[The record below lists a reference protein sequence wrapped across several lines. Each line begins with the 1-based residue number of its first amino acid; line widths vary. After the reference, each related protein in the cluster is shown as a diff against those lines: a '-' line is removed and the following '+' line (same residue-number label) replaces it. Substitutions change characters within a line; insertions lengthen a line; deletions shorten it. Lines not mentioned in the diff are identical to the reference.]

1 MKFTEAV
8 RWYSEEKKARG
19 LSPVVNAKEIDKIR
33 KLYKDGKFNENCGK
47 KTEMNK
53 AQKAEFEKTL
63 KEFRDYKESKGM
75 GRGVSTKQKKMIE
88 RTILCGTLTS
98 PVSLDENEK
107 TIIAGPSSAKMNEA
121 GAVIC
126 SIAIVVL
133 LSGLLFRIIKKVTVA
148 FGKGAI
154 AQAVR
159 ITKDIKDKLLELL
172 EDGRTEVS
180 ANELTDIIY
189 DYINSD
195 VYNSVRAERGDT
207 TYVDLSSRREYI
219 HNIVV
224 QYLQAN
230 RIDFSESNKKAVRS
244 KILEARKNIF
254 IAKAKLRENDMMGA
268 ADATQAAG
276 NAVNAA
282 DAAIANP
289 AAQGAVPQNIVDTV
303 ASLQTTVNDL
313 ATQCGIQPPVDVGAD
328 PNAGVPA
335 VDGATP
341 DPNAQA
347 GAAPVME
354 GLASTKARLAKREA
368 LLRAIKEGAAAP
380 SNGQDAMVQE
390 INSMTNPQEFHNIDK
405 KDSEEL
411 VKPTVKKSPEAA
423 NTWPTVKGTYKESV
437 TEKMISD
444 RIAENED
451 RWDFS
456 RILKEGILG

>member
-8 RWYSEEKKARG
+8 KQYSEEKKARG

-33 KLYKDGKFNENCGK
+33 QLYKEGKFNEDCENK
-47 KTEMNK
+47 TEEKPAEEKTEMNG

-88 RTILCGTLTS
+88 RTILCGTMTE
-98 PVSLDENEK
+98 PTVIKETKDEK
-107 TIIAGPSSAKMNEA
+107 TIIAGPSTKIEEGAEAPENKETPTEAKKLDENTKNE
-121 GAVIC
+121 I
-126 SIAIVVL
+126 
-133 LSGLLFRIIKKVTVA
+133 
-148 FGKGAI
+148 
-154 AQAVR
+154 
-159 ITKDIKDKLLELL
+159 
-172 EDGRTEVS
+172 
-180 ANELTDIIY
+180 
-189 DYINSD
+189 
-195 VYNSVRAERGDT
+195 
-207 TYVDLSSRREYI
+207 
-219 HNIVV
+219 
-224 QYLQAN
+224 
-230 RIDFSESNKKAVRS
+230 RS

-254 IAKAKLRENDMMGA
+254 VAKTKLNENDMMGA
-268 ADATQAAG
+268 ADATQGAMD
-276 NAVNAA
+276 AVNAA
-282 DAAIANP
+282 DAAIADP

-354 GLASTKARLAKREA
+354 GLESTKARLAKREA
-368 LLRAIKEGAAAP
+368 LLKAIKEGAAP

-405 KDSEEL
+405 NNSEEL
-411 VKPTVKKSPEAA
+411 VKPTTKKSPEAA

-451 RWDFS
+451 RWDFN
-456 RILKEGILG
+456 RILREGILG

>member
-8 RWYSEEKKARG
+8 KQYSEEKKARG

-33 KLYKDGKFNENCGK
+33 QLYKEGKFNEDCENK
-47 KTEMNK
+47 TEEKPAEEKTEMNE

-88 RTILCGTLTS
+88 RTILCGTMTE
-98 PVSLDENEK
+98 PTVIKETKDEK
-107 TIIAGPSSAKMNEA
+107 TIIAGPSTKIEEGAEAAPENKVEENKETPTEAKQLDENTKNE
-121 GAVIC
+121 I
-126 SIAIVVL
+126 
-133 LSGLLFRIIKKVTVA
+133 
-148 FGKGAI
+148 
-154 AQAVR
+154 
-159 ITKDIKDKLLELL
+159 
-172 EDGRTEVS
+172 
-180 ANELTDIIY
+180 
-189 DYINSD
+189 
-195 VYNSVRAERGDT
+195 
-207 TYVDLSSRREYI
+207 
-219 HNIVV
+219 
-224 QYLQAN
+224 
-230 RIDFSESNKKAVRS
+230 RS

-254 IAKAKLRENDMMGA
+254 VAKTKLNENDMMGA
-268 ADATQAAG
+268 ADATQGAMD
-276 NAVNAA
+276 AVNAA
-282 DAAIANP
+282 DAAIADP

-354 GLASTKARLAKREA
+354 GLESTKARLAKREA
-368 LLRAIKEGAAAP
+368 LLKAIKEGAAP

-405 KDSEEL
+405 NNSEEL
-411 VKPTVKKSPEAA
+411 VKPTTKKSPEAA

-451 RWDFS
+451 RWDFN
-456 RILKEGILG
+456 RILREGILG

>member
-8 RWYSEEKKARG
+8 KQYSEEKKARG

-33 KLYKDGKFNENCGK
+33 QLYKEGKFNEDCENK
-47 KTEMNK
+47 TEEKPAEEKTEMNE

-88 RTILCGTLTS
+88 RTILCGTMTE
-98 PVSLDENEK
+98 PTVIKETKDEK
-107 TIIAGPSSAKMNEA
+107 TIIAGPSTKIEEGAETPENNENKMEENKETPTEAKQLDENTKNE
-121 GAVIC
+121 I
-126 SIAIVVL
+126 
-133 LSGLLFRIIKKVTVA
+133 
-148 FGKGAI
+148 
-154 AQAVR
+154 
-159 ITKDIKDKLLELL
+159 
-172 EDGRTEVS
+172 
-180 ANELTDIIY
+180 
-189 DYINSD
+189 
-195 VYNSVRAERGDT
+195 
-207 TYVDLSSRREYI
+207 
-219 HNIVV
+219 
-224 QYLQAN
+224 
-230 RIDFSESNKKAVRS
+230 RS

-254 IAKAKLRENDMMGA
+254 VAKTKLNENDMMGA
-268 ADATQAAG
+268 ADATQGAMD
-276 NAVNAA
+276 AVNAA
-282 DAAIANP
+282 DAAIADP

-354 GLASTKARLAKREA
+354 GLESTKARLAKREA
-368 LLRAIKEGAAAP
+368 LLKAIKEGAAP

-405 KDSEEL
+405 NNSEEL
-411 VKPTVKKSPEAA
+411 VKPTTKKSPEAA

-451 RWDFS
+451 RWDFN
-456 RILKEGILG
+456 RILREGILG

>member
-1 MKFTEAV
+1 MLFEQNTQHEEIFTMKFTEAV
-8 RWYSEEKKARG
+8 KQYSEEKKARG

-33 KLYKDGKFNENCGK
+33 QLYKEGKFNENAEPE
-47 KTEMNK
+47 KTDANAEANAKEEPKMNE

-88 RTILCGTLTS
+88 RTILCGTMTA
-98 PVSLDENEK
+98 PTVIKETKDEK
-107 TIIAGPSSAKMNEA
+107 TIIAGPS
-121 GAVIC
+121 
-126 SIAIVVL
+126 
-133 LSGLLFRIIKKVTVA
+133 
-148 FGKGAI
+148 
-154 AQAVR
+154 
-159 ITKDIKDKLLELL
+159 TKIE
-172 EDGRTEVS
+172 E
-180 ANELTDIIY
+180 
-189 DYINSD
+189 
-195 VYNSVRAERGDT
+195 
-207 TYVDLSSRREYI
+207 
-219 HNIVV
+219 
-224 QYLQAN
+224 
-230 RIDFSESNKKAVRS
+230 NKKTSTEPKKLDENTKNEIRS

-254 IAKAKLRENDMMGA
+254 VAKTKLNENDMMGA
-268 ADATQAAG
+268 ADATQGAMD
-276 NAVNAA
+276 AVNAA
-282 DAAIANP
+282 DAAIADP

-354 GLASTKARLAKREA
+354 GLESTKARLAKREA
-368 LLRAIKEGAAAP
+368 LLKAIKEGTAP

-411 VKPTVKKSPEAA
+411 VKPTTKKSPEAA

>member
-8 RWYSEEKKARG
+8 KQYSEEKKARG

-33 KLYKDGKFNENCGK
+33 QLYKEGKFNEDCENK
-47 KTEMNK
+47 TEEKPAEEKTEMNE

-88 RTILCGTLTS
+88 RTILCGTMTE
-98 PVSLDENEK
+98 PTVIKETKDEK
-107 TIIAGPSSAKMNEA
+107 TIIAGPSTKIEEGAKAAPENKVEENKETPTEAKKLDENTKNE
-121 GAVIC
+121 I
-126 SIAIVVL
+126 
-133 LSGLLFRIIKKVTVA
+133 
-148 FGKGAI
+148 
-154 AQAVR
+154 
-159 ITKDIKDKLLELL
+159 
-172 EDGRTEVS
+172 
-180 ANELTDIIY
+180 
-189 DYINSD
+189 
-195 VYNSVRAERGDT
+195 
-207 TYVDLSSRREYI
+207 
-219 HNIVV
+219 
-224 QYLQAN
+224 
-230 RIDFSESNKKAVRS
+230 RS

-254 IAKAKLRENDMMGA
+254 VAKTKLNENDMMGA
-268 ADATQAAG
+268 ADATQGAMD
-276 NAVNAA
+276 AVNAA
-282 DAAIANP
+282 DAAIADP

-354 GLASTKARLAKREA
+354 GLESTKARLAKREA
-368 LLRAIKEGAAAP
+368 LLKAIKEGAAP

-405 KDSEEL
+405 NNSEEL
-411 VKPTVKKSPEAA
+411 VKPTTKKSPEAA

-451 RWDFS
+451 RWDFN
-456 RILKEGILG
+456 RILREGILG

>member
-1 MKFTEAV
+1 MLFEQNTQHEEIFTMKFTEAV
-8 RWYSEEKKARG
+8 KQYSEEKKARG

-33 KLYKDGKFNENCGK
+33 QLYKEGKFNENAEPE
-47 KTEMNK
+47 KTDANAEANAKEEPKMNE

-88 RTILCGTLTS
+88 RTILCGTMTA
-98 PVSLDENEK
+98 PTVIKETKDEK
-107 TIIAGPSSAKMNEA
+107 TIIAGPS
-121 GAVIC
+121 
-126 SIAIVVL
+126 
-133 LSGLLFRIIKKVTVA
+133 
-148 FGKGAI
+148 
-154 AQAVR
+154 
-159 ITKDIKDKLLELL
+159 TKIE
-172 EDGRTEVS
+172 E
-180 ANELTDIIY
+180 
-189 DYINSD
+189 
-195 VYNSVRAERGDT
+195 
-207 TYVDLSSRREYI
+207 
-219 HNIVV
+219 
-224 QYLQAN
+224 
-230 RIDFSESNKKAVRS
+230 NKKTSTEPKKLDENTKNEIRS

-254 IAKAKLRENDMMGA
+254 VAKTKLNENDMMGA
-268 ADATQAAG
+268 ADATQGAMD
-276 NAVNAA
+276 AVNAA
-282 DAAIANP
+282 DAAIADP

-354 GLASTKARLAKREA
+354 GLESTKARLAKREA
-368 LLRAIKEGAAAP
+368 LLKAIKEGTAP

-405 KDSEEL
+405 NNSEEL
-411 VKPTVKKSPEAA
+411 VKPTTKKSPEAA

>member
-8 RWYSEEKKARG
+8 KQYSEEKKARG

-33 KLYKDGKFNENCGK
+33 QLYKEGKFNENAEPE
-47 KTEMNK
+47 KTDANAEANAKEEPKMNE

-88 RTILCGTLTS
+88 RTILCGTMTA
-98 PVSLDENEK
+98 PTVIKETKDEK
-107 TIIAGPSSAKMNEA
+107 TIIAGPSTKIEENKETSTEPKKLDENTKNE
-121 GAVIC
+121 I
-126 SIAIVVL
+126 
-133 LSGLLFRIIKKVTVA
+133 
-148 FGKGAI
+148 
-154 AQAVR
+154 
-159 ITKDIKDKLLELL
+159 
-172 EDGRTEVS
+172 
-180 ANELTDIIY
+180 
-189 DYINSD
+189 
-195 VYNSVRAERGDT
+195 
-207 TYVDLSSRREYI
+207 
-219 HNIVV
+219 
-224 QYLQAN
+224 
-230 RIDFSESNKKAVRS
+230 RS

-254 IAKAKLRENDMMGA
+254 VAKTKLNENDMMGA
-268 ADATQAAG
+268 ADATQGAMD
-276 NAVNAA
+276 AVNAA
-282 DAAIANP
+282 DAAIADP

-354 GLASTKARLAKREA
+354 GLESTKARLAKREA
-368 LLRAIKEGAAAP
+368 LLKAIKEGTAAP

-405 KDSEEL
+405 NNSEEL
-411 VKPTVKKSPEAA
+411 VKPTTKKSPEAA

-451 RWDFS
+451 RWDFN
-456 RILKEGILG
+456 RILREGILG